1 MDVLQRKMARF
12 VNAYDNRHHIGMND
26 FLSLSWLSIPDRVNF
41 FKLVLL
47 FKIRKDL
54 APRYLVPSFVS
65 VSDSHSHFT
74 RGSNFNYRLPRS
86 LAQAPSSFAYSAIKS
101 WNSLPDSI
109 KEIESLAV
117 FKRRLKEY
125 LFSRYA

>member
-1 MDVLQRKMARF
+1 MVDL
-12 VNAYDNRHHIGMND
+12 
-26 FLSLSWLSIPDRVNF
+26 LSLSWLSIPDRVDF
-41 FKLVLL
+41 FKLVLI

-54 APRYLVPSFVS
+54 APRYLVPSFIS

-86 LAQAPSSFAYSAIKS
+86 LAQAPNSFAFTAIRS
-101 WNSLPDSI
+101 WNGLPDSI
-109 KEIESLAV
+109 KGIESLMV